1 MPVKRRKAPSPP
13 IEIPQQP
20 QVTQAPRSPFAP
32 VAISEPL
39 LLDINGAA
47 RMLSSTPWT
56 VRHLHWSK
64 KLAFKKVGRR
74 FLIHIDDLRAFAAS
88 LKAA

>member
-1 MPVKRRKAPSPP
+1 MGKKHSAVVPP
-13 IEIPQQP
+13 AVI
-20 QVTQAPRSPFAP
+20 SP
-32 VAISEPL
+32 VANPEPL

-64 KLAFKKVGRR
+64 KLVFKKVGRR

>member
-1 MPVKRRKAPSPP
+1 MPKKVKSHAIIPP
-13 IEIPQQP
+13 AVI
-20 QVTQAPRSPFAP
+20 SS

-39 LLDINGAA
+39 LLDINGVA

-64 KLAFKKVGRR
+64 RLVFKKVGRR
-74 FLIHIDDLRAFAAS
+74 FLIHIDDVRAFAAG

>member
-1 MPVKRRKAPSPP
+1 
-13 IEIPQQP
+13 
-20 QVTQAPRSPFAP
+20 
-32 VAISEPL
+32 
-39 LLDINGAA
+39 
-47 RMLSSTPWT
+47 MLSSTPWT